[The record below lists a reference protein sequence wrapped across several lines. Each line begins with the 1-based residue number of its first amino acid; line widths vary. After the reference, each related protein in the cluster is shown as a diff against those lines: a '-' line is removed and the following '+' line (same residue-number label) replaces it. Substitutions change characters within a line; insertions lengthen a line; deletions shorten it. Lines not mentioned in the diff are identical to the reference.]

1 MRSVL
6 PIRGA
11 ALDIRAV
18 AVDVTHPGC
27 VATCEATGY
36 RQQGGGGSNKR
47 WLSGRVALSSHFGLQ
62 KAPWSPETR
71 SIWARS
77 AKTNVC
83 LKRPKLARQ
92 QYNRK
97 RCDVVKNY
105 LASFATPSRCRT
117 SVCLGPLSRLPSC
130 PWPGQAGGRRVL
142 EMAAGELR
150 VLVPFKPLSPILLAG
165 YHSKAM
171 CVKKNSV
178 LSSWHSSPSFR
189 SGPRVP
195 LAPRTR
201 PRNIPGWLSNT
212 SMSGAQISPFRN

>member
-11 ALDIRAV
+11 AVDIRAV

-97 RCDVVKNY
+97 RCDVVKNF
-105 LASFATPSRCRT
+105 LAPFATPCRCRT
-117 SVCLGPLSRLPSC
+117 SVCLGASSRLVSCPGSGHGRVAAALKWPPRSDRVCCLSSLCLPSC
-130 PWPGQAGGRRVL
+130 RR
-142 EMAAGELR
+142 GIIR
-150 VLVPFKPLSPILLAG
+150 RR
-165 YHSKAM
+165 
-171 CVKKNSV
+171 CV
-178 LSSWHSSPSFR
+178 
-189 SGPRVP
+189 
-195 LAPRTR
+195 
-201 PRNIPGWLSNT
+201 
-212 SMSGAQISPFRN
+212 